1 MLIVCFITEK
11 KRKKGDIFLDSI
23 KPKGKC
29 IGKVRVHS
37 TAGLNQPGDSSL
49 QALCSGLCSMKPLR
63 VLVFPSFP
71 PGWGVSPSQ
80 GTQHEATSSITT
92 PPWMGC

>member
-1 MLIVCFITEK
+1 MASTTGDGSDGLELIVLIVCFITEK
-11 KRKKGDIFLDSI
+11 KRKKGDIFPDSI

-49 QALCSGLCSMKPLR
+49 QALRSG
-63 VLVFPSFP
+63 
-71 PGWGVSPSQ
+71 
-80 GTQHEATSSITT
+80 
-92 PPWMGC
+92 